1 MSNPNIIIN
10 DQSALTAALK
20 LARGSYQRG
29 IIHGHYALSGA
40 DLKGK
45 AKKYGGHYARSRG
58 AVLARVRAAG
68 IKVGEIVG
76 SHNKRILVIG

>member
-10 DQSALTAALK
+10 DEAAAAAAVK
-20 LARGSYQRG
+20 LARGEYQRG
-29 IIHGHYALSGA
+29 LLSGYYALSGA